1 MLFSSLADSEK
12 NNKVTNE
19 RILLQGVGSSFA
31 CTHTPSMTYIQSKKV
46 SVGLRAADSH
56 SYILKS
62 KCANVN
68 KTHTQS

>member
-1 MLFSSLADSEK
+1 
-12 NNKVTNE
+12 
-19 RILLQGVGSSFA
+19 
-31 CTHTPSMTYIQSKKV
+31 MTYIQSKKV

-68 KTHTQS
+68 KTHTVLSSVSGLFACHVSVGSVTFKLVNSFVGLGF

>member
-31 CTHTPSMTYIQSKKV
+31 CTHTPSMV